1 MTEYYSVSIPYCVP
15 PETDPS
21 KPVTLKMPVE
31 LLTAIDTRAGQLDLN
46 RSQYFRRLVRRDLEQ
61 SATRPRHRR
70 QRNEVP
76 A

>member
-1 MTEYYSVSIPYCVP
+1 
-15 PETDPS
+15 
-21 KPVTLKMPVE
+21 MPVE